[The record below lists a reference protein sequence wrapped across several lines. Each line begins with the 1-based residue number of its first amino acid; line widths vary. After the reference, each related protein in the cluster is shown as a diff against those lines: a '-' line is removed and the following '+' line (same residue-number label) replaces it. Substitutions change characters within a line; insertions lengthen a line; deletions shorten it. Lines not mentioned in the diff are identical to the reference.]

1 MAEGGRGDGIGPD
14 IYGFSRTSHWAGT
27 GDTDDWFTL
36 WRVGHGGFTKALS
49 LSRLMTGETM
59 SRPPIWDCE
68 VVRHD
73 IHVRPTAREG
83 LFDLALRISAGTSHA
98 AFDAVD
104 VCGTPLTTA
113 ADFRQLETVFWY
125 DATLGRYCQQEALR
139 DVSPQAPPCPH

>member
-73 IHVRPTAREG
+73 IHVLPTARDG
-83 LFDLALRISAGTSHA
+83 LFDLVLLISAGTLHA
-98 AFDAVD
+98 ASDTVDA
-104 VCGTPLTTA
+104 CELPLTTA
-113 ADFRQLETVFWY
+113 ADLRQLETIIWY
-125 DATLGRYCQQEALR
+125 DSAMGRYCQR
-139 DVSPQAPPCPH
+139 DTLQGVPPQSPLCPP